1 MAALPVLLPPSTPA
15 LTLYA
20 LEENLESL
28 VDSAELV
35 TVDQEGAF
43 LEDFRHAL
51 TAAVEKRDRVAQF
64 MSHLE
69 DQIAFAATEI
79 RRLQERQ
86 SRYER
91 SLERIEWYVIRV
103 LMSREP
109 DAKGKYPKL
118 EGRTSSFSL
127 RAKPSKVEYLPG
139 GEAQV
144 PAQYKTLTIKL
155 PAERWEQLLDSLDM
169 ETAGD
174 LIDAVRKAE
183 VSIDKRAVKAALD
196 AEMPVPGAY
205 LDGATAENR
214 KYSLVRK

>member
-1 MAALPVLLPPSTPA
+1 
-15 LTLYA
+15 
-20 LEENLESL
+20 
-28 VDSAELV
+28 
-35 TVDQEGAF
+35 
-43 LEDFRHAL
+43 
-51 TAAVEKRDRVAQF
+51 

-69 DQIAFAATEI
+69 AQIGFAAAEI
-79 RRLQERQ
+79 QCLRERQ
-86 SRYER
+86 SWYER
-91 SLERIEWYVIRV
+91 CRERIEGYVIRV

-139 GEAQV
+139 GEVQV

-169 ETAGD
+169 ETAKD
-174 LIDAVRKAE
+174 LIDAVKKAE
-183 VSIDKRAVKAALD
+183 VSIDKRAVKAALE
-196 AEMPVPGAY
+196 AEIPVPGAY

-214 KYSLVRK
+214 KVFVGAEIKNSTGSGASQR